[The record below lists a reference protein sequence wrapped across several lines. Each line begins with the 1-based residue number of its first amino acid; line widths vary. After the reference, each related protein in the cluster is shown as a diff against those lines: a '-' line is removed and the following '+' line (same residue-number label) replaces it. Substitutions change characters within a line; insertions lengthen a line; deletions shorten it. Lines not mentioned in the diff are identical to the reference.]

1 MKNLKLLVT
10 ILFLFLI
17 STPAFPQGMT
27 LPDPIKAPML
37 EAMSGTWVS
46 DTYEMMGMKFNDE
59 VTQKMILNGQFMEI
73 DIMSKGDNGFNY
85 EGKGIMVPGTDGSFT
100 GWVFDVFGK
109 NGITTYTGKLEE
121 GKLTMKG
128 LSEMMTEHR
137 EIMVDGDNMTQNVS
151 FLMKDA
157 SGKEMPEMKMTI
169 KYKKKM

>member
-1 MKNLKLLVT
+1 MKNLKTLIA
-10 ILFLFLI
+10 ILFLFTI
-17 STPAFPQGMT
+17 SDHAFPQGMS
-27 LPDPIKAPML
+27 LPDPVKSPML

-59 VTQKMILNGQFMEI
+59 VTQKMILNGQFMEV
-73 DIMSKGDNGFNY
+73 DIMSNGDNGFKY
-85 EGKGIMVPGTDGSFT
+85 EALGIMVPGKDGSFT

-109 NGITTYTGKLEE
+109 NGITTYTGNLEE

-128 LSEMMTEHR
+128 VSEMMTEHR
-137 EIMVDGDNMTQNVS
+137 EIIVDGDNMTQNVS

-169 KYKKKM
+169 KYKRKM